1 MAKKKTMYDRQIQS
15 HNEKIK
21 LCHDEIEQLII
32 ERINDRDHA
41 SVYNNMIEKRE
52 TEIQNLEKKIVD
64 LRNYDEVCKNRREEL
79 KNTSDL
85 IEKILE
91 EGHISNVNLRM
102 LVKQVTVHQ
111 NEDKSINVKFDMNGS
126 FSNSNI
132 IELCSDD
139 ANEVT

>member
-1 MAKKKTMYDRQIQS
+1 MAKKKTMYARQIQS

-41 SVYNNMIEKRE
+41 SMYNNMIEKRE